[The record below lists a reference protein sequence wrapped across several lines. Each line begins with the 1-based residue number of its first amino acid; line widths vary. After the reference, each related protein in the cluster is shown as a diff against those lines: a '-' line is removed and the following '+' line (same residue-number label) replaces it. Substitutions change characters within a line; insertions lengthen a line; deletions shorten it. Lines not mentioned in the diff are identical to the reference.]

1 MVDHPIILTGIIVAF
16 VLVFG
21 VVVAYLD
28 RIAGRRPDAY
38 PAE

>member
-1 MVDHPIILTGIIVAF
+1 MVDHPIILTGIIIAF
-16 VLVFG
+16 VVFG
-21 VVVAYLD
+21 VVVAYVD